1 MEKDNKDFRN
11 DIRNRNSDEIE
22 INLVDIF
29 GVLLH
34 WIWLIVLVAVIFG
47 AGAYC
52 FSRFALPE
60 EFRSTTKVY
69 VLNRTNSNNDNP
81 TYQDMQVS
89 TQLTKDYSAMIT
101 SRHVLEQVIDD
112 LDLNYSYEKLKSE
125 VSVTT
130 PSDSRIIQI
139 TVTDEDPVQA
149 QMICRSVR
157 DVSSEHIQKVM
168 AIDAIN
174 LVDDANLPTHKS
186 APSNTRNALIGAILG
201 ALLISVIVIIRYLL
215 DDTLKTSEDVEKYL
229 NMSCLAIIPLD
240 QAVVIADDEDEKHH
254 HRRKKSKK

>member
-1 MEKDNKDFRN
+1 MDKEVKA
-11 DIRNRNSDEIE
+11 NRGSEEIE

-34 WIWLIVLVAVIFG
+34 WIWLIALVALI
-47 AGAYC
+47 AGGIGYC
-52 FSRFALPE
+52 VSRFVLPE
-60 EFRSTTKVY
+60 EFNSTTKVY
-69 VLNRTNSNNDNP
+69 VLNRSNQNSDNP

-101 SRHVLEQVIDD
+101 SRYVLEKVIDN
-112 LDLNYSYEKLKSE
+112 LDLPYSYSKLKSQ

-139 TVTDEDPVQA
+139 TVTDEDPTRAQA
-149 QMICRSVR
+149 VCREVR

-174 LVDDANLPTHKS
+174 LVDDANLPTRKS
-186 APSNTRNALIGAILG
+186 APNNTRNAILCAIAG
-201 ALLISVIVIIRYLL
+201 ALLVSVIVVVRYLM

-240 QAVVIADDEDEKHH
+240 QGVAIADPEEHKHRH
-254 HRRKKSKK
+254 KKKSEKD